1 MNSIDLRERLEKAE
15 ANVAKIEKTIERHK
29 AQAQKKLA
37 IIEKNGWTLNRYD
50 YTGDVGRNEDAYWT
64 ICEYEDKLSDAKNA
78 EKKLAE
84 AQRVAE
90 NWKGRLERQLEVE
103 RTLQTEI
110 PEVFKQVSIELADL
124 WTQWDINARERM
136 KERKKEL
143 EKEYHADD
151 DSYGRFDLTAYR
163 AFSKAWRDL
172 YSYSKE
178 ESLTKTD
185 EEFRKINQKSA
196 EDWLLDLYNRVY
208 NITGP
213 VIDCSNIY
221 WSGKALNG
229 IVVGENGSAEVET
242 IDAGGYN
249 IQKYH
254 LRVLVKPLK
263 LATL

>member
-64 ICEYEDKLSDAKNA
+64 ICEYEGKLSDAKNA

-84 AQRVAE
+84 AQKVVE

-110 PEVFKQVSIELADL
+110 PEVFQQVSQELANL
-124 WTQWDINARERM
+124 WTQWDIDSRERM
-136 KERKKEL
+136 KIRKKEL
-143 EKEYHADD
+143 EKEYKADD
-151 DSYGRFDLTAYR
+151 DSYSRFDINAYR
-163 AFSKAWRDL
+163 AFSNAWRNL
-172 YSYSKE
+172 YSYSRE
-178 ESLTKTD
+178 EYLTHTD
-185 EEFRKINQKSA
+185 EEFMKINKKSA

-213 VIDCSNIY
+213 IVDCSDIH

-242 IDAGGYN
+242 IDAGGWN
-249 IQKYH
+249 IQRYH

>member
-15 ANVAKIEKTIERHK
+15 ANVAKIQKTIERHK
-29 AQAQKKLA
+29 AQAQKKLE
-37 IIEKNGWTLNRYD
+37 IINKNGWTLNRRD
-50 YTGDVGRNEDAYWT
+50 YTDGNHEDAYWT

-78 EKKLAE
+78 EKRLAE
-84 AQRVAE
+84 AQKTAD
-90 NWKGRLERQLEVE
+90 NWRGRLERQLEVE
-103 RTLQTEI
+103 KTLQTEI
-110 PEVFKQVSIELADL
+110 PEAFKEARDELVDL

-136 KERKKEL
+136 KQRKIEM
-143 EKEYHADD
+143 EEEYQVNKRDG
-151 DSYGRFDLTAYR
+151 YGGFDMKAYR
-163 AFSKAWRDL
+163 EFSRAWRNL

-178 ESLTKTD
+178 ESLKHTD
-185 EEFRKINQKSA
+185 EEFRQMNEKSA
-196 EDWLLDLYNRVY
+196 DDWLLDLYNRVY

-213 VIDCSNIY
+213 IIDCSDIH

-242 IDAGGYN
+242 IDAGGWN
-249 IQKYH
+249 IQRYH